1 MKNPTSSELRHILFL
16 DGDCVFCQKSAVLL
30 HRIDQR
36 ERLYFAPL
44 QGETAK
50 ALPASW
56 RQLKDEK
63 ERATGAAV
71 LAEAWAT
78 DQQIHWRGADAIL
91 RAIYLAGGIGVILWP
106 LYWLPHRIKSSAYR
120 FIARHRHLLSSSK
133 ATCMIPDDHFKQF
146 LLP

>member
-1 MKNPTSSELRHILFL
+1 MKNPTSSEPRHILFL

-63 ERATGAAV
+63 ERSTGAAV
-71 LAEAWAT
+71 LTEAWAT

-106 LYWLPHRIKSSAYR
+106 LYWLPSWIKSPFYR
-120 FIARHRHLLSSSK
+120 FLARHRHRLTFGK
-133 ATCMIPDDHFKQF
+133 KDCVIPDAHFRDH